1 MKVFLTILALFA
13 VSTAGPVSLT
23 PQQELE
29 SISDFLATVR
39 RIYEELVQRGSDFVC
54 SAKLQELLDIL
65 GLPDKLDGAVELAQE
80 WLCGEKEALM
90 ARPELRDV
98 ALQGFMDEV
107 KRIYALAKAYGK
119 DLVCG
124 SSLHEL
130 LDLFGV
136 DDRLDEA
143 VKMVQ
148 GWLCG
153 SADVV
158 KRSTKADLVLEESF
172 LDTIKRI
179 YNELK
184 AKGSEFVC
192 SAKLNELLDLLGL
205 DERLAPAVE
214 YVQKKLCPEES
225 GDLLQSTS
233 HVEALEAYAIVWSDI
248 WETLKSWSHD
258 KLCTTKLQD
267 LLDILGFPD
276 ALDGAVEMAQNGICG
291 FFSVVKRSAEV
302 DFALEA
308 SFIETVKRIYNQLK
322 EYGSEFVC
330 GAKIHELLDILGV
343 DDRLDSAVK
352 YVQDKLCGESEGDAL
367 VKRSAH
373 SEALQAY
380 GIVWSDIWETLKSWS
395 RDKLCTTKLQ
405 DLLDILGFPDAL
417 DGAVEMAQN
426 GICGFFSVVKRSAEV
441 DFALEAS
448 FIETVKRIYNQL
460 KEYGSEFVCGAKIH
474 ELLDILGVDDR
485 LDSAVKYVQDKLC
498 GESEGDALV
507 KRSAHSEA
515 LQAYG
520 IVWSDIWETL
530 KSWSRDKLC
539 TTKLQDLLDIL
550 GFPDALDGAVEMA
563 QNGICGF
570 FSVVKRSAE
579 VDFALEASFIETVKR
594 IYNQLKEY
602 GLEFVCGAK
611 IHELLDILGVDDRL
625 DSAVKYVQD
634 KLCGESEG
642 DALVKRSAHS
652 EALEAYAIVW
662 SDIWETL
669 KSWSHDKLCTTKLQ
683 DLLDILG
690 FPDALDGAVEMA
702 QNAICGFFSVEKRE
716 IKMTQV
722 MHMQVVGG
730 FQETVQAIYERLKT
744 YFKGLVCSSK
754 LQQLMDLLG
763 VPDSLDGAVEMAQEM
778 ICGTVSL
785 SSSLMVKHSDAL
797 GGFIDTVM
805 GVLEKLYEL
814 GRSYVCNAG
823 IADILNSLGLPDT
836 MVWAVNIAVDWFC
849 S

>member
-352 YVQDKLCGESEGDAL
+352 
-367 VKRSAH
+367 SAH

-460 KEYGSEFVCGAKIH
+460 KEYGS
-474 ELLDILGVDDR
+474 
-485 LDSAVKYVQDKLC
+485 
-498 GESEGDALV
+498 
-507 KRSAHSEA
+507 
-515 LQAYG
+515 
-520 IVWSDIWETL
+520 
-530 KSWSRDKLC
+530 
-539 TTKLQDLLDIL
+539 
-550 GFPDALDGAVEMA
+550 
-563 QNGICGF
+563 
-570 FSVVKRSAE
+570 
-579 VDFALEASFIETVKR
+579 
-594 IYNQLKEY
+594 
-602 GLEFVCGAK
+602 EFVCGAK

-797 GGFIDTVM
+797 GGFIDTIM